1 MSDILRAE
9 YNLYKDIRDRTGGEI
24 YIGVVG
30 AVRTGKST
38 FIKRFMELMVLPNLQ
53 DEHERERLTD
63 ELPQA
68 ATGKVVMTTEPKFIP
83 KEAAQIRVGDDL
95 DIKVRMIDCV
105 GYMIDGA
112 SGHMEDGK
120 ERMVKTPWF
129 EEEIPFTQAA
139 ELGTQKVIRD
149 HSTIGIVMTTDGS
162 ITDIPRESYEPAE
175 RRTVEELKKSGK
187 PFLMILNTNKPY
199 SDSTKTLANHLME
212 QYKVAVLPLNC
223 DQLHMED
230 VNRILE
236 EILYEFPVSRL
247 EFYLPKWVDVLEL
260 DHPIKQQLLAH
271 ARELLAKITHVRD
284 FKELVLPEPDEY
296 VKEIRKE
303 GLRLS
308 DGVGTFRMEVDDKY
322 YYENIS
328 QMAGVTVNDEYEL
341 IALVRELSAKKQEY
355 EKVADAMQSVK
366 MRGYG
371 VVTPTLSDI
380 NMEEPQLMKHGSK
393 YGVRMKASSPSIH
406 MIRANIETEIAPIVG
421 SEEQA
426 KDLINYIKAGKT
438 DDGGVWNTNIFGKTV
453 GELMEDGIRNK
464 ISRMDDECQM
474 KLQDTMQKVV
484 NDNNGGLVC
493 IIL

>member
-1 MSDILRAE
+1 MSDLLRAE
-9 YNLYKDIRDRTGGEI
+9 YHLYKDIRDRTGGEI

-38 FIKRFMELMVLPNLQ
+38 FIKRFMELMVLPHLQ
-53 DEHERERLTD
+53 DEHEKERLTD

-105 GYMIDGA
+105 GYMVNGA

-129 EEEIPFTQAA
+129 EQEIPFTQAA

-187 PFLMILNTNKPY
+187 PFLIILNTNKPY
-199 SDSTKTLANHLME
+199 SEGSKALANRLKE
-212 QYKVAVLPLNC
+212 QYGVAVLPMNC

-236 EILYEFPVSRL
+236 EILYEFPVSQL
-247 EFYLPKWVDVLEL
+247 NFYLPKWVDMLEI
-260 DHPIKQQLLAH
+260 DNPVKQQLLAH
-271 ARELLAKITHVRD
+271 ARELLGQVTNVRD
-284 FKELVLPEPDEY
+284 FKELILPEPDEY

-303 GLRLS
+303 GLQLS
-308 DGVGTFRMEVDDKY
+308 DGVGALRMDVDDKY

-328 QMAGVTVNDEYEL
+328 QMAGVEVKGEYEL
-341 IALVRELSAKKQEY
+341 IALVKELSAKKQEF

-366 MRGYG
+366 LRGYG

-380 NMEEPQLMKHGSK
+380 AMEEPQLMKHGNK

-426 KDLINYIKAGKT
+426 KDLISYIKTGMAE
-438 DDGGVWNTNIFGKTV
+438 DGGAWNTNIFGKTV
-453 GELMEDGIRNK
+453 GELMEDGIRSK
-464 ISRMDDECQM
+464 ISRMDDECQL

>member
-1 MSDILRAE
+1 MSDRSRAE

-24 YIGVVG
+24 YLGVVG

-38 FIKRFMELMVLPNLQ
+38 FIKRFMELMVLPNLA
-53 DEHERERLTD
+53 DAHERERLTD

-83 KEAAQIRVGDDL
+83 KEAAKIRVAEDL
-95 DIKVRMIDCV
+95 EIKVRMIDCV
-105 GYMIDGA
+105 GYMVDGA

-129 EEEIPFTQAA
+129 EEEIPFTKAA

-187 PFLMILNTNKPY
+187 PFLVILNTNKPY
-199 SDSTKTLANHLME
+199 SEATKALASQLME
-212 QYKVAVLPLNC
+212 QYQVAVLPLNC

-230 VNRILE
+230 VDRILE

-247 EFYLPKWVDVLEL
+247 EFYLPKWVNVLKM
-260 DHPIKQQLLAH
+260 DHPIKQALFAQAK
-271 ARELLAKITHVRD
+271 ELLEQVTNVRD
-284 FKELVLPEPDEY
+284 FKELVLPKESEY
-296 VKEIRKE
+296 IKEVRKE
-303 GLRLS
+303 AMRLS
-308 DGVGTFRMEVDDKY
+308 DGVGVFRMEVDEKY

-328 QMAGVTVNDEYEL
+328 RMSGVTVKDEYEL
-341 IALVRELSAKKQEY
+341 IALVRELSEKKQEY

-380 NMEEPQLMKHGSK
+380 NLEEPKLMKHGSK

-426 KDLINYIKAGKT
+426 KDLISYIKAGRS
-438 DDGGVWNTNIFGKTV
+438 DEGGVWNTNIFGKTV
-453 GELMEDGIRNK
+453 GELMEDGIKNK
-464 ISRMDDECQM
+464 INRMDDECQL

>member
-1 MSDILRAE
+1 MSDMLRAE

-38 FIKRFMELMVLPNLQ
+38 FIKRFMELMVLPHLT
-53 DEHERERLTD
+53 DEHEKERLTD

-83 KEAAQIRVGDDL
+83 KEAAQIRVADDL

-105 GYMIDGA
+105 GYMVDGA

-199 SDSTKTLANHLME
+199 SESSKALANQLME
-212 QYKVAVLPLNC
+212 QYQVAVLPLNC

-236 EILYEFPVSRL
+236 EILYEFPVSQL
-247 EFYLPKWVDVLEL
+247 EFYLPKWVDVLEI

-271 ARELLAKITHVRD
+271 ARDLLQKVTNVRD
-284 FKELVLPEPDEY
+284 FRELALPEPDEY

-303 GLRLS
+303 GVCLA
-308 DGVGTFRMEVDDKY
+308 DGVGTLRMDVDDKY

-328 QMAGVTVNDEYEL
+328 RMVGVTVNDEYEL
-341 IALVRELSAKKQEY
+341 IALVRELSEKKQEY

-426 KDLINYIKAGKT
+426 KDLISYIKAGKS

-453 GELMEDGIRNK
+453 GELMEDGIRSK

>member
-1 MSDILRAE
+1 MDNMMNAE
-9 YNLYKDIRDRTGGEI
+9 FNLYKDIRSRTGGEI

-38 FIKRFMELMVLPNLQ
+38 FIKRFMELMVLPYLQ
-53 DEHERERLTD
+53 DENEKERLTD

-68 ATGKVVMTTEPKFIP
+68 AQGKVVMTTEPKFIP
-83 KEAAQIRVGDDL
+83 KDAASIHVADGV

-105 GYMIDGA
+105 GYMVDGA
-112 SGHMEDGK
+112 SGHLEEGK

-129 EEEIPFTQAA
+129 EEDIPFTKAA

-162 ITDIPRESYEPAE
+162 FTDIGREAYESAE
-175 RRTVEELKKSGK
+175 RKTVEELKKSGK
-187 PFLMILNTNKPY
+187 PFIVIFNTNKPY
-199 SDSTKTLANHLME
+199 SDATKQMVRAMSDQYGVEVLA
-212 QYKVAVLPLNC
+212 LNC
-223 DQLHMED
+223 EQLHMED
-230 VNRILE
+230 VHKILE
-236 EILYEFPVSRL
+236 EILYEFPISQL
-247 EFYLPKWVDVLEL
+247 NFYLPKWVDMLSDNHPVKQNLLSCARDVLS
-260 DHPIKQQLLAH
+260 
-271 ARELLAKITHVRD
+271 TVTNVRD
-284 FKELVLPEPDEY
+284 FRQLELPAPDEY
-296 VKEIRKE
+296 VKEMRKE

-308 DGVGTFRMEVDDKY
+308 DGVASLRIDVDDKY

-328 QMAGVTVNDEYEL
+328 QLAGVEVQGEYEL
-341 IALVRELSAKKQEY
+341 IALVKELAAKKQEFD
-355 EKVADAMQSVK
+355 KVAGAMDSVRQ
-366 MRGYG
+366 RGYG
-371 VVTPTLSDI
+371 VVTPSLADI
-380 NMEEPQLMKHGSK
+380 SMEEPQLMKHGSK

-426 KDLINYIKAGKT
+426 KDLISYIKEGKAT
-438 DDGGVWNTNIFGKTV
+438 DGGVWNTNIFGKTV
-453 GELMEDGIRNK
+453 GELVEDGIRNK